1 MADKSIE
8 QRLGLLERRSQWWRL
23 ICMGQTLLLGLF
35 YIWIAR
41 SPVVQAQS
49 SPELLRARGLILED
63 NAGRPR
69 ILLGAP
75 FPRVQQRLR
84 QDETTNAMVFLDEQG
99 HDRLTLGE
107 ETQPQVGG
115 KVGFHRIASG
125 YGVVIHDGSGD
136 ERGAYSWLSNG
147 RALITL
153 DRPGAEAWVAVVNDK
168 TGEAGMFLSFPP
180 EVANDAAAM
189 GMGTRGRQAFLVFN
203 NKSGANRARFE
214 SEESG
219 KLTFKIFNSAGQAA
233 RTIPFE

>member
-1 MADKSIE
+1 MTDKNME
-8 QRLGLLERRSQWWRL
+8 QRLDLLERRSQWWRW
-23 ICMGQTLLLGLF
+23 ICIGQALLLGLF
-35 YIWIAR
+35 CTWTTR
-41 SPVVQAQS
+41 SRVVQAQS
-49 SPELLRARGLILED
+49 SPEVLRARGLISED

-69 ILLGAP
+69 ILVGAP
-75 FPRVQQRLR
+75 FPRVKQRLR
-84 QDETTNAMVFLDEQG
+84 QDETTSAIVFLDEQG

-125 YGVVIHDGSGD
+125 YGVVIHDGSGN

-168 TGEAGMFLSFPP
+168 TGEAGMSLSFPP
-180 EVANDAAAM
+180 EVANDAVAM

-203 NKSGANRARFE
+203 DKSGANRARFE
-214 SEESG
+214 SEEGG
-219 KLTFKIFNSAGQAA
+219 KLTFKTFNSAGQAA